1 MAKRRVVVGHVDE
14 LAPGD
19 VKIVPEGKFGVGVFN
34 VDGEYFALT
43 NYCPHRG
50 APLCRG
56 QVTGMT
62 EATGPYECAW
72 IREGEILRCPWHGWE
87 FAIKDGT
94 TVTEPKRQVKMYPVV
109 VEGDTILLETGAT
122 SDD

>member
-1 MAKRRVVVGHVDE
+1 MSKRRVVVAHVDE

-34 VDGEYFALT
+34 VGGEYFALT

-56 QVTGMT
+56 KVTGMT

-72 IREGEILRCPWHGWE
+72 VREGEILRCPWHGWE
-87 FAIKDGT
+87 FAIKSGT
-94 TVTEPKRQVKMYPVV
+94 TVTEPKRQVKMYPVI
-109 VEGDTILLETGAT
+109 VEGDTILLETG
-122 SDD
+122 DVR